1 MTRPTPS
8 HDVSVQQAKQ
18 YTPAGCCIYCGAR
31 EWSPGRA
38 RKLGDEHIIPEGLGG
53 KLLLPE
59 CACQACEKETS
70 QVELE
75 CLRGGFFAARAQKGF
90 GKKRKRKPRY
100 LPLSI
105 RSDNR
110 TVVELIPIEEYPGI
124 IVTFLFDV
132 PDVLLDAAPTTKCLS
147 GGVAIGV
154 LPTFGKLLA
163 KYLPQGSV
171 TFVPPRATAT
181 SQHLGRMLA
190 KIAHSYA
197 VAERG
202 LDGFVPFL
210 PPIILGRDIRYIAH
224 YVGGTREIP
233 QCAPEHYRLALKSVQ
248 SLSGQNYL
256 MATIRLFSDIQG
268 MPEYWVVVGQER

>member
-1 MTRPTPS
+1 M
-8 HDVSVQQAKQ
+8 
-18 YTPAGCCIYCGAR
+18 
-31 EWSPGRA
+31 
-38 RKLGDEHIIPEGLGG
+38 
-53 KLLLPE
+53 LLPE